1 MTTADADVS
10 SHVELVPLAE
20 FHPEDH
26 PEFFYRN
33 SESSMF
39 QRSGIPG
46 YKIKSNTELAPP
58 YFRVLFHGTTF
69 YNFSCAMSK
78 ANMSLSLLCR
88 SPELRSNHHAV
99 FQTIKKMFL
108 PFC

>member
-1 MTTADADVS
+1 MITADADVS

-20 FHPEDH
+20 LHAEDH

-33 SESSMF
+33 SESSVF

-58 YFRVLFHGTTF
+58 YYFMVQHFITLAVH
-69 YNFSCAMSK
+69 MSK

-99 FQTIKKMFL
+99 FQTIKKMFF